1 MKHFPTL
8 TKALAVSLVALSTA
22 PALADTPANAL
33 VIAQNIDD
41 IVTIDP
47 ASAYEFTSGE
57 YVANTYDQLVQ
68 YDADDTTVLAPGL
81 AESWEIDAAAKTV
94 TFELRDGV
102 TFSSGNPMRGTDVL
116 ESWRRV
122 LTLQMAPAFILENLG
137 WSAENIDEMVTVD
150 GNTVIVRWA
159 GDFAPSFVLNVLA
172 ARPAAVVDIETAMA
186 NQVDGD
192 MGHAWLNQNSAGTGP
207 FTLARYAPGEVLMLE
222 ANANYWNTPPGIERV
237 MIRHVAEAATQRL
250 LLESGDVDMAKNL
263 TPDQIAGLSGT
274 ADIKVE
280 TYPQTA
286 VHWFSFNQKFESLT
300 NPALWE
306 ASRYLVDYNGM
317 ADSFL
322 NGQME
327 VHQAFWPEGFPG
339 ALTDTPF
346 SYDPEKAKAILEEA
360 GVELPLTIELDV
372 INAEPFTD
380 MAASLQQTFAPAGI
394 NFEILPGTGAQ
405 VITKY
410 RARTHQGMLL
420 YWGPDFMDPHSN
432 AKAFAYNADNSDDK
446 YVSTTTWRNAW
457 MPPAE
462 INEKTTAAL
471 AEQDPELRNQ
481 MYIELQA
488 AMQQEAPFVIM
499 FQAVKQVAMA
509 DDVEG
514 FVNGANAD
522 YVYYRL
528 VDKQ

>member
-1 MKHFPTL
+1 MSFLRT
-8 TKALAVSLVALSTA
+8 TLAVSLIALATA
-22 PALADTPANAL
+22 PALAATPDTAL

-47 ASAYEFTSGE
+47 ATAYEFSSGE
-57 YVANTYDQLVQ
+57 YVTNTYDQLVR
-68 YDADDTTVLAPGL
+68 YGATDTTTLTPGL
-81 AESWEIDAAAKTV
+81 AESWTIDTAAKTV
-94 TFELRDGV
+94 VFKLREGV
-102 TFSSGNPMRGTDVL
+102 TFHSGNPLRGADVVG
-116 ESWRRV
+116 SWKRV
-122 LTLQMAPAFILENLG
+122 LVLNKAPAFILGNLG
-137 WSAENIDEMVTVD
+137 WTADNIEEMVTAE
-150 GNTVIVRWA
+150 GNTVTVRWE

-172 ARPAAVVDIETAMA
+172 SRPASIVDVETAMA
-186 NQVDGD
+186 NAQDGD
-192 MGHAWLNQNSAGTGP
+192 MGHAWMNANSAGTGP
-207 FTLARYAPGEVLMLE
+207 FKLARFAPGEVMMLA
-222 ANANYWNTPPGIERV
+222 ANSAYFEGAPKIEQV

-263 TPDQIAGLSGT
+263 SPDQVAGL
-274 ADIKVE
+274 ADNAAVKVE

-286 VHWFSFNQKFESLT
+286 VHWISLNQKTEALQ

-306 ASRYLVDYNGM
+306 AARYLVDYQGM

-322 NGQME
+322 KGQMD

-346 SYDPEKAKAILEEA
+346 SYDLEKAKQILAEG
-360 GVELPLTIELDV
+360 GVSTPLQIELDV
-372 INAEPFTD
+372 INSAPFTD
-380 MAASLQQTFAPAGI
+380 IAASLQQTFAPAGI

-457 MPPAE
+457 MPPADV
-462 INEKTTAAL
+462 NAKTLAAL
-471 AEQDPELRNQ
+471 SEQDGAKRDQ
-481 MYIELQA
+481 MYLELQQS
-488 AMQQEAPFVIM
+488 MQDEAPFVIM
-499 FQAVKQVAMA
+499 FQAIKQVAMA
-509 DDVEG
+509 DNVQG
-514 FVNGANAD
+514 YVNGASAD
-522 YVYYRL
+522 FVFYRL
-528 VDKQ
+528 VEKN

>member
-1 MKHFPTL
+1 MKCVPDIART
-8 TKALAVSLVALSTA
+8 LAVSLIALSAT
-22 PALADTPANAL
+22 PALAETPANAL

-57 YVANTYDQLVQ
+57 YVTNTYDQLVQ
-68 YDADDTTVLAPGL
+68 YDAEDTTTLAPGL
-81 AESWEIDAAAKTV
+81 AESWEVDADTKTV
-94 TFELRDGV
+94 TFKLRDGV
-102 TFSSGNPMRGTDVL
+102 TFSSGNPLRGADVVG
-116 ESWRRV
+116 SWKRV
-122 LTLQMAPAFILENLG
+122 LVLNKAPAFILENLG
-137 WSAENIDEMVTVD
+137 WSADNLEEMVTVD
-150 GNTVIVRWA
+150 GNTVTVRWN

-172 ARPAAVVDIETAMA
+172 SRPAAIVDFETAMA
-186 NQVDGD
+186 NEVDGD
-192 MGHAWLNQNSAGTGP
+192 MGHAWMNQNSAGTGA
-207 FTLARYAPGEVLMLE
+207 FTLSRYAPGEVLMLD
-222 ANANYWNTPPGIERV
+222 ANPTYWNGAPKIDRV
-237 MIRHVAEAATQRL
+237 MIRHAAEAATQRL

-263 TPDQIAGLSGT
+263 TPDQVAGLAGNS
-274 ADIKVE
+274 DVKVE

-286 VHWFSFNQKFESLT
+286 VHWFSFNQKHEPLT

-306 ASRYLVDYNGM
+306 ASRYLVNYDGM

-322 NGQME
+322 KGQME

-346 SYDPEKAKAILEEA
+346 SYDPDKAKAILEEA
-360 GVELPLTIELDV
+360 GVDLPLTIELDV
-372 INAEPFTD
+372 INAAPFTD
-380 MAASLQQTFAPAGI
+380 IAASLQQTFAPAGI

-446 YVSTTTWRNAW
+446 YASTTTWRNAW

-462 INEKTTAAL
+462 INEKTKAAL
-471 AEQDPELRNQ
+471 AELDPDARSQ
-481 MYIELQA
+481 MYIELQK
-488 AMQQEAPFVIM
+488 AMQDEAPFVIM

-509 DDVEG
+509 DEVDG

-528 VDKQ
+528 VEKN